1 MLTRLEFKFPFE
13 LFFLFVFLLFQAA
26 NSEHPF
32 KVIKNPLH
40 VCELLGEFQSET
52 ISERVINSKINQ
64 DPFKTIEISVP
75 EISQITGTLMPD
87 TNPEIIKNSLLYDF
101 TEVVRCEDCDSVLDQ
116 NLSYFYLKC
125 LLRKLDCFSEV
136 LHSSCLLHIFI
147 CIFQARMKIYTL

>member
-1 MLTRLEFKFPFE
+1 MFYYLI
-13 LFFLFVFLLFQAA
+13 FLLSLFFQAA
-26 NSEHPF
+26 KSEHPL
-32 KVIKNPLH
+32 KVIKNPIH

-52 ISERVINSKINQ
+52 ISEKIINSKIIQ
-64 DPFKTIEISVP
+64 DPYKSIEISDL

-136 LHSSCLLHIFI
+136 LHSSCLRDDHF
-147 CIFQARMKIYTL
+147 RVWKKRTL

>member
-1 MLTRLEFKFPFE
+1 MRQNIAGWCHQTFCSQKYIDNAQQCLAFTSQANFPAHILNFHWGEGDGIKFRI
-13 LFFLFVFLLFQAA
+13 
-26 NSEHPF
+26 PF
-32 KVIKNPLH
+32 KIFYTL
-40 VCELLGEFQSET
+40 
-52 ISERVINSKINQ
+52 
-64 DPFKTIEISVP
+64 SVP

-136 LHSSCLLHIFI
+136 LRSSCLRDDHFRVWKK
-147 CIFQARMKIYTL
+147 CTL

>member
-1 MLTRLEFKFPFE
+1 MVTKY
-13 LFFLFVFLLFQAA
+13 FFLKFKIPFDLAFFICFLFQAA
-26 NSEHPF
+26 KSEHPL
-32 KVIKNPLH
+32 KVIKNPIH

-52 ISERVINSKINQ
+52 ISEKVINSKIIQ
-64 DPFKTIEISVP
+64 DPYKSIEISVP

-116 NLSYFYLKC
+116 NWSYFYLKC

-136 LHSSCLLHIFI
+136 LRSSCLRDDYRISLNNVPPP
-147 CIFQARMKIYTL
+147 

>member
-1 MLTRLEFKFPFE
+1 MI
-13 LFFLFVFLLFQAA
+13 
-26 NSEHPF
+26 PF
-32 KVIKNPLH
+32 KIFYTL
-40 VCELLGEFQSET
+40 
-52 ISERVINSKINQ
+52 
-64 DPFKTIEISVP
+64 SVP

-136 LHSSCLLHIFI
+136 LHSSCLPDYILLFV
-147 CIFQARMKIYTL
+147 K